1 MISFQTQ
8 RFGSLGVEED
18 KIIHFPNGL
27 LGFEEIKRYVLL
39 DYKDTF
45 LKWLQAVDNP
55 EVAFIVAEPGF
66 LSVDFSME
74 LDAAAR
80 HSLKLKNDDD
90 LAVLVIVRVDGDKV
104 IANLNGP
111 LVINSRLKVGMQAVS
126 HWR

>member
-8 RFGSLGVEED
+8 RFGSLDVEED

-27 LGFEEIKRYVLL
+27 LGFEEIKRYVLI

-55 EVAFIVAEPGF
+55 DVAFIVAEPKIF
-66 LSVDFSME
+66 LSDYSLE
-74 LDAAAR
+74 LDFATR
-80 HSLKLKNDDD
+80 HCLKLKNDDD

-111 LVINSRLKVGMQAVS
+111 LVMNSSLKVGMQAVS